1 MLTLTAAL
9 RIPDNVLFTTVDDD
23 AVLLNTRTNQYFALD
38 EVGARAWNLLT
49 EGKSLRAAYEILLD
63 EYEVDP
69 VPLERDLLDLVGHL
83 AENGLV
89 EPVSA

>member
-1 MLTLTAAL
+1 MLTLDAAL

-69 VPLERDLLDLVGHL
+69 IPLERDLLDLVGHL

-89 EPVSA
+89 ESVSA